1 MPINLKIEKTIVEN
15 AHLINGSGM
24 PKEFRDVLVHVEAYK
39 TTIKKWEEEDFTNH
53 VSYNNYP
60 RSFLN
65 SVSHTYADLKKKQ
78 AKMIGMK

>member
-15 AHLINGSGM
+15 SHLIDGSEM

-39 TTIKKWEEEDFTNH
+39 TTIKRWEENDFTRH
-53 VSYNNYP
+53 TSYNNYP
-60 RSFLN
+60 VNFLVL
-65 SVSHTYADLKKKQ
+65 VSKTYADLKRTQ